1 MRPGSQSAKSA
12 ADLKCIV
19 SEMVTSLMT
28 ANVIALYCMTLKT
41 TTDPTSY
48 DERRTIM
55 LIRKTGT

>member
-28 ANVIALYCMTLKT
+28 ANVIALYRMTPKMTIKL
-41 TTDPTSY
+41 TSF
-48 DERRTIM
+48 D
-55 LIRKTGT
+55 

>member
-1 MRPGSQSAKSA
+1 
-12 ADLKCIV
+12 
-19 SEMVTSLMT
+19 MT